1 MFSYKFV
8 GSFSF
13 GIDRVIP
20 STDSNRAAM
29 TTDYSVL
36 YTGAELR
43 YDSRDNIYNPSAGAV
58 YKAAYMYGDK
68 SISGTNTSH
77 FVIQRYSGELDM
89 FFSVFKRQNTLIKA
103 NWSEVVSDFLE
114 TTDLIKIGGNRN
126 IRGYRD
132 EQFLAS
138 RLAYGTFEPRY
149 SLSRK
154 SYLFGFFDLGYY
166 YRDEDAKNKIPLQQG
181 FLYGYGVGLQ
191 IETGIGIVGIH
202 YAINKDAG
210 LLDGNIFFGL
220 INNF

>member
-1 MFSYKFV
+1 M
-8 GSFSF
+8 
-13 GIDRVIP
+13 
-20 STDSNRAAM
+20 
-29 TTDYSVL
+29 SVL
-36 YTGAELR
+36 KEWQGYFNLLAAST
-43 YDSRDNIYNPSAGAV
+43 SNISSQRPNPRKGN
-58 YKAAYMYGDK
+58 
-68 SISGTNTSH
+68 IN
-77 FVIQRYSGELDM
+77 
-89 FFSVFKRQNTLIKA
+89 
-103 NWSEVVSDFLE
+103 
-114 TTDLIKIGGNRN
+114 IKIGGNRN